1 MKLEKEL
8 LIQLIESTDDEDII
22 RYLYAFSKD
31 FIDRHS
37 SKQIIEQCEARNRFV
52 L

>member
-8 LIQLIESTDDEDII
+8 LIKLIKETTDEEII

-37 SKQIIEQCEARNRFV
+37 SKRIIEQCESKNQFV